1 MMKIINAKLLN
12 AKLLNANL
20 IRRFSSR
27 YNPTFYQTDKMIKQ
41 LVKQNKFL
49 KDIDLCLTLI
59 TINMGMITG
68 ITVVIMAFK

>member
-1 MMKIINAKLLN
+1 MKIIN

-27 YNPTFYQTDKMIKQ
+27 CNPTFYQTDKMIKQ